1 MSVYINKSE
10 YLTVKSVFIPFC
22 GRNAGNFGGRLFLLA
37 ALQMQMTHLK
47 TENVKKKEKKEEA
60 LIQELLTLQN
70 KSRTGRMTHQNKL
83 QYQCSISDEG

>member
-1 MSVYINKSE
+1 M
-10 YLTVKSVFIPFC
+10 
-22 GRNAGNFGGRLFLLA
+22 FLLA

-47 TENVKKKEKKEEA
+47 TENVKKKKKEEEA

-70 KSRTGRMTHQNKL
+70 KSKTGRMTHQNKL